1 MLEFRNYQA
10 QTYTLDYIALMAVL
24 AWYEDI
30 ASQLP
35 TTYSPC

>member
-10 QTYTLDYIALMAVL
+10 QTYTLDYIALMAAL

-30 ASQLP
+30 AN
-35 TTYSPC
+35 